1 MKEFIEKH
9 FDKLL
14 LAFIVVY
21 LIHVVIFL
29 SIYVKQPETIS
40 WAREMT
46 SGFAG
51 ALIGLITGIRV
62 GQKLEQD
69 KQAAAI
75 PPANSAGE

>member
-1 MKEFIEKH
+1 MRDFIEKH

-14 LAFIVVY
+14 LAATVWY

-29 SIYVKQPETIS
+29 SVYVKQPETIS

-62 GQKLEQD
+62 GQKMEQD
-69 KQAAAI
+69 KQAAAAAT
-75 PPANSAGE
+75 PSKDGE